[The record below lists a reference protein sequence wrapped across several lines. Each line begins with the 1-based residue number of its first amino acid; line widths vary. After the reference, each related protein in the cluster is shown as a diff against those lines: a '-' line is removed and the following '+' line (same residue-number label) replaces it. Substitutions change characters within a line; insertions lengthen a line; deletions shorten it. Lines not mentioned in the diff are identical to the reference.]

1 MLAPFHPSEEHL
13 DCSKKKKI
21 YDREKAWRLKCVR
34 CGEGGFLAT
43 ARVRGRC
50 LGVSVSVWFT
60 AGTSTEPWGRVLPE
74 PEPAP
79 SQQMVSTG
87 QREEGCSPQ

>member
-1 MLAPFHPSEEHL
+1 M
-13 DCSKKKKI
+13 
-21 YDREKAWRLKCVR
+21 R

-60 AGTSTEPWGRVLPE
+60 AGTSAEPWGRVLPE
-74 PEPAP
+74 PEPARC